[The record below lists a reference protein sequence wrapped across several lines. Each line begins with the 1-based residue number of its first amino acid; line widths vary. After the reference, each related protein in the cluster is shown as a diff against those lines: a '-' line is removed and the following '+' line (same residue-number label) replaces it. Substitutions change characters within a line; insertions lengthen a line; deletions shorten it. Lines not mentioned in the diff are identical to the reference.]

1 MLTHIEIRN
10 FKRLGMVMFEHTLG
24 KAEAYA
30 TPSPLPRGS
39 RFPPFTHAPLSGP
52 GIIPGGSVQSTPFQ
66 GGICFDLRRLRIK
79 ILHAWKSHSPKVF
92 QAKPP
97 IIGFPFS
104 LVLLQRR
111 RIRIH
116 RSSLLNKDRLFDTAV
131 AKYVS
136 ASRLDR
142 SGVGS
147 GTYAGS
153 PGFCFPRVK

>member
-1 MLTHIEIRN
+1 MSDNLRKIVFQIMSIIYESTN
-10 FKRLGMVMFEHTLG
+10 YYSV
-24 KAEAYA
+24 A
-30 TPSPLPRGS
+30 LPFRG
-39 RFPPFTHAPLSGP
+39 
-52 GIIPGGSVQSTPFQ
+52 VV
-66 GGICFDLRRLRIK
+66 CFDLRRLRIK

-142 SGVGS
+142 SGGRLRYVRRFARILFS
-147 GTYAGS
+147 
-153 PGFCFPRVK
+153 VK